1 MSYDLHDVIL
11 QLYMHNEQNGGKQ
24 STVEPT

>member
-11 QLYMHNEQNGGKQ
+11 HLYMHNEQNRGKQ

>member
-1 MSYDLHDVIL
+1 MSHDLHDVIL